1 MQETLGRFAYTCH
14 PEYGSG
20 AFDLFKC
27 ESYRIFFFLEV
38 RFLRIMMGDYD
49 GLRKGSL
56 MTMDLCFMF
65 GKQYDSPL
73 VLHTI
78 THVTLLVNS
87 IKFDT
92 YLLLSNTYSIVIAI
106 ISLEHNRTTR
116 VSTFALTTAESATSS
131 VVQVLSLSADVFS
144 CAST

>member
-1 MQETLGRFAYTCH
+1 MQETLGRFAYSCH

-38 RFLRIMMGDYD
+38 RFLRIMMDYD
-49 GLRKGSL
+49 GLYKGSL
-56 MTMDLCFMF
+56 MMMDLCFMF

-73 VLHTI
+73 LLHTI
-78 THVTLLVNS
+78 THDSFLVHS

-92 YLLLSNTYSIVIAI
+92 YFLHLFTYSIVIAI

-116 VSTFALTTAESATSS
+116 VSTFALTTAESAKSS